1 MFFVW
6 FCWVGPCS
14 FFLARIFSVTL
25 FNSINLTCASRHT
38 QRLHPCKKIVHCTSL
53 CEIRLP
59 YTLHTIRVKAFM
71 NCAALP
77 ELRYRSHYATSPVGP
92 FWTAPHSGSQ
102 TLGHKWRGTYAEENA
117 FAVCPAMRW
126 PLWLRM
132 IPDIGYWGG
141 PLWRPW
147 NPAFL
152 ALGFGAVNGQ
162 DCTPGLAR
170 DVYAENCAG
179 WVGGWVLCSVGDL
192 LSTVA

>member
-1 MFFVW
+1 MVFFVW

-77 ELRYRSHYATSPVGP
+77 ELAIPPSLHYIASRAFLDCAALRRLVKLPGR
-92 FWTAPHSGSQ
+92 
-102 TLGHKWRGTYAEENA
+102 HKWRGTYAEENA
-117 FAVCPAMRW
+117 FAICAGMRW
-126 PLWLRM
+126 PPWLHM
-132 IPDIGYWGG
+132 IPDIGY
-141 PLWRPW
+141 
-147 NPAFL
+147 
-152 ALGFGAVNGQ
+152 VS
-162 DCTPGLAR
+162 GLA
-170 DVYAENCAG
+170 
-179 WVGGWVLCSVGDL
+179 
-192 LSTVA
+192 